1 MPRTRRF
8 GLQANGM
15 NVSVAILAVAAIV
28 ASPADKK
35 NPTCPATPD
44 WTSNR
49 TMQLTFTQQGQSRVL
64 LAEGAIDAGLIS
76 RLNSAFKKYKPID
89 EIWLRSPGGDAKIG
103 NEAGLL
109 IRKVGVATRIP
120 AGWACFSA
128 CNFVFMG
135 GVARTVD
142 PAGVFMVHMF
152 TFTADGGILA
162 QEVGQGYDQAVQGIA
177 QVEQDAALLASQ
189 DNDFLIRAGVSRK
202 LLTEVMYRQKAV
214 AGRGTDQSTRRCL
227 TKAELRKYNVTN
239 AD

>member
-1 MPRTRRF
+1 MSP
-8 GLQANGM
+8 LL
-15 NVSVAILAVAAIV
+15 AILAAA
-28 ASPADKK
+28 ALATGTADKK
-35 NPTCPATPD
+35 NPTCPVSPN
-44 WTSNR
+44 WTANP
-49 TMQLTFTQQGQSRVL
+49 TMQLTFRQLPQGRIL
-64 LAEGAIDAGLIS
+64 IAEGVVDAGLVA
-76 RLNSAFKKYKPID
+76 RLKAAFKKYKPID
-89 EIWLRSPGGDAKIG
+89 EIWLRSPGGDALAG

-109 IRKVGVATRIP
+109 IRQVGVATRIP

-142 PAGVFMVHMF
+142 PGGVFMVHMF

-177 QVEQDAALLASQ
+177 RVEQDAALLASQ

-214 AGRGTDQSTRRCL
+214 AGRGADQSTRRCL
-227 TKAELRKYNVTN
+227 TAAEMRKYNVTN